1 MNKQDITRWIK
12 IIAKIVET
20 IADAIDADGG
30 EEMNLNYIFLYQDL

>member
-20 IADAIDADGG
+20 IADAIDEDGS
-30 EEMNLNYIFLYQDL
+30 EESKTEYS